1 MNKDEE
7 NREHK
12 I

>member
-7 NREHK
+7 MGHFP
-12 I
+12 